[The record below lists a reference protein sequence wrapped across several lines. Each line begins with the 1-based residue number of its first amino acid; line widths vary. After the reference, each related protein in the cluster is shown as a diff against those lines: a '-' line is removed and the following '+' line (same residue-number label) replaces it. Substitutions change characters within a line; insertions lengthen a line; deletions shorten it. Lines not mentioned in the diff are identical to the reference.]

1 MAQERNQSTPQQ
13 QIALPF
19 AEGEALNNRLCGETV
34 RRVRIVE
41 VMRRELSSE

>member
-1 MAQERNQSTPQQ
+1 MAQEQ

-19 AEGEALNNRLCGETV
+19 AEDEALNNRLRGETV